1 VQTALVGIAFPSW
14 KTLAIVIPAK
24 LIGQRKKTLGT
35 KHSGNMGRCC
45 VASAVM
51 LAYSRWSAS
60 YV

>member
-45 VASAVM
+45 AVM
-51 LAYSRWSAS
+51 LWSAS